1 MMDIITGR
9 APPLARAESYLS
21 KGSRELARPGPSLLF
36 VEPFVDPF
44 VEQFISA
51 LLGGMPPRTRRMMCT
66 PSGTHAHRMLIG
78 ACGPILRP
86 FRSRLQGKSGKIKIG
101 FSSMFFKTHASGKM
115 IQGIIAGLDR
125 ARFEVVVFCI
135 KERFSDP
142 YSGVVADR
150 IRNRADTYIELP
162 KPRGIEAMREAVEA
176 EELDILV
183 YGEIGMDPANYA
195 LAFAR
200 LAPVQVMTHGH
211 ASTSGIP
218 NVDYFVSYKPF
229 EAPDAQ
235 KFYSERLVT
244 FSDFSPY
251 YKPDVPKDMP
261 SRAKLF
267 RNLKV
272 AVGAETTVFICLQ
285 TLFKLTPEFDPI
297 FEAILKRVPD
307 GLILMKAFRSK
318 EVQERL
324 MARLKATVPDVIDRV
339 VMLPGLNAA
348 NWNGLLRH
356 ADVVLDS
363 YPFGASEPAGIP
375 ATPG

>member
-1 MMDIITGR
+1 MLPLVYDSLADMETRIANMNADVTALEKKNLRLDDLLALATVPHFYAAFWGTNNVELYKKIARVIIR
-9 APPLARAESYLS
+9 SDPLRRKKYKERNVAAYVAYEAPFAMARLAKWKA
-21 KGSRELARPGPSLLF
+21 G
-36 VEPFVDPF
+36 EPV
-44 VEQFISA
+44 S
-51 LLGGMPPRTRRMMCT
+51 PR
-66 PSGTHAHRMLIG
+66 
-78 ACGPILRP
+78 
-86 FRSRLQGKSGKIKIG
+86 KSGKIKIG

-135 KERFSDP
+135 KERMSDP

-229 EAPDAQ
+229 EAPDA
-235 KFYSERLVT
+235 KSST
-244 FSDFSPY
+244 
-251 YKPDVPKDMP
+251 
-261 SRAKLF
+261 
-267 RNLKV
+267 
-272 AVGAETTVFICLQ
+272 
-285 TLFKLTPEFDPI
+285 
-297 FEAILKRVPD
+297 
-307 GLILMKAFRSK
+307 
-318 EVQERL
+318 
-324 MARLKATVPDVIDRV
+324 
-339 VMLPGLNAA
+339 
-348 NWNGLLRH
+348 
-356 ADVVLDS
+356 
-363 YPFGASEPAGIP
+363 ASAW
-375 ATPG
+375 